1 MPTLH
6 LATHAILS
14 LTSSAG
20 MLVRETG
27 EAVSKWDC
35 YPLEMFLKLVVL
47 LLEWSLQ
54 FTLLAGGKKSF
65 SIRGEKSPVF
75 WKPQK
80 DNDGSVLASP
90 VRRG

>member
-1 MPTLH
+1 
-6 LATHAILS
+6 
-14 LTSSAG
+14 

-54 FTLLAGGKKSF
+54 FTLLAGGKKKLF
-65 SIRGEKSPVF
+65 YQRRKITSILETPER
-75 WKPQK
+75 Q
-80 DNDGSVLASP
+80 
-90 VRRG
+90 RR